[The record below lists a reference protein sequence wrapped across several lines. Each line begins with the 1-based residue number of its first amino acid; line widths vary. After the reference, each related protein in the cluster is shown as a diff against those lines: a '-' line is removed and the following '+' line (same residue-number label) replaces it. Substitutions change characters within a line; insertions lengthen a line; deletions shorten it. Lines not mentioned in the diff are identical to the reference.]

1 LKRSF
6 RNLTPIIGAL
16 VITFSVIAGC
26 EDNGIVGST
35 FLPTNPAL
43 TVDTVAT
50 LSLETEPLVSYA
62 GNKGFVALGRYDDAL
77 FGTYEA
83 VAMLTPS
90 LLSSPDTLLPDYRY
104 GFVLR
109 PTQTYGDTMST
120 TVFDVYEIQ
129 QRWRAQEWRMDD
141 QPVLGAQPITR
152 FEIGNTD
159 SLFVEMP
166 QEWVNRYLSYYAIDS
181 GLRDSAYVAN
191 EFGLAFVPVSGNKI
205 SYLSAIDNAF
215 IVERPDTNNVSTTIR
230 QRASNYNLVE
240 PAQNVD
246 GGIIINND
254 FTQVGKFS
262 FYIDEDVVGAKI
274 VSRAELV
281 FYEDTQ
287 LLNSTLPVGHTRYAD
302 GLVRVFDLDESEK
315 EFYVTKDPITAA
327 VIDSTDGSYRFNITN
342 LVNGSIAEGGRQFTY
357 YMVTDADNGII
368 RPNMIL
374 NSGSGLKSP
383 RIIVTRVEAN
393 Q

>member
-1 LKRSF
+1 MKRSF
-6 RNLTPIIGAL
+6 RNLTPLFGAL
-16 VITFSVIAGC
+16 VITLSLIAGC

-35 FLPTNPAL
+35 FLPSNPAL
-43 TVDTVAT
+43 TVDTVST
-50 LSLETEPLVSYA
+50 LDLETEPLVSYA
-62 GNKGFVALGRYDDAL
+62 GNKGVVALGRYEDAL

-83 VAMLTPS
+83 VAMMTPS

-109 PTQTYGDTMST
+109 PVATYGDSMST

-166 QEWVNRYLSYYAIDS
+166 QDWVDRYLSYYAIDS
-181 GLRDSAYVAN
+181 GIRDSAYVAG

-205 SYLSAIDNAF
+205 SYLSSIENAF
-215 IVERPDTNNVSTTIR
+215 IAERPDTNNVSTTIR
-230 QRASNYNLVE
+230 QRASNYRLVE
-240 PAQNVD
+240 PSRNLDNGV
-246 GGIIINND
+246 IINND
-254 FTQVGKFS
+254 FTQAGRFS

-287 LLNSTLPVGHTRYAD
+287 LLNETLPFGHTRYSD
-302 GLVRVFDLDESEK
+302 GIIRVFDLEEGEK
-315 EFYVTKDPITAA
+315 EFYVTKNPVTSA
-327 VIDSTDGSYRFNITN
+327 VLDSTDGSYRFNVTN
-342 LVNGSIAEGGRQFTY
+342 LVNGSIADGGREFTY
-357 YMVTDADNGII
+357 YMVMDTDNGII
-368 RPNMIL
+368 RPNVIL
-374 NSGSGLKSP
+374 SSGAGLKAP

>member
-1 LKRSF
+1 M
-6 RNLTPIIGAL
+6 
-16 VITFSVIAGC
+16 IAGC

-50 LSLETEPLVSYA
+50 LSLETEQLVSYA
-62 GNKGFVALGRYDDAL
+62 GNKGFVALGRYEDAL

-109 PTQTYGDTMST
+109 PVETYGDSMST

-230 QRASNYNLVE
+230 QRASNYKLVE
-240 PAQNVD
+240 PAQSSD
-246 GGIIINND
+246 GGVIINND

-302 GLVRVFDLDESEK
+302 GLIRVFDLEESEK

-357 YMVTDADNGII
+357 YMVMDADNGII
-368 RPNMIL
+368 RPNLIL
-374 NSGSGLKSP
+374 NSSSGLKSP